1 MPLLFLE
8 IIGNESL
15 AMAPATE
22 MTPSNAIMRIN
33 GQPLLRKC
41 PCPLRG
47 KGSEAFSH
55 VIDMSGRM
63 YPREQI
69 PVHFGGRV

>member
-1 MPLLFLE
+1 
-8 IIGNESL
+8 
-15 AMAPATE
+15 MAPARE
-22 MTPSNAIMRIN
+22 RTPSTAIMGIN
-33 GQPLLRKC
+33 GPPLLNKC

-69 PVHFGGRV
+69 PVHFGSRGQ